1 MGHWMTDVNGD
12 DHYVED
18 VNGDECYI
26 NPEGANAIWESD
38 IFDWMENHKDAM
50 IKHGWYRAVDRN
62 KKSICIG
69 DKVDSD
75 RYQSGIVTGIRFD
88 ALFDGDIRTLIAVQ
102 PSGWSVSMWG
112 APDEYYLHKPI
123 TVEDVLHDFI
133 CDHEEGIRD
142 EADIIAQYA
151 KKLQLAGDVK

>member
-18 VNGDECYI
+18 VKGDECNI
-26 NPEGANAIWESD
+26 NPKGASAIWESD
-38 IFDWMENHKDAM
+38 VFDWMENHKDAM
-50 IKHGWYRAVDRN
+50 IKHGWYRAVDVN

-69 DKVDSD
+69 DRVDSD
-75 RYQSGIVTGIRFD
+75 RHWGGIVTGIRFD
-88 ALFDGDIRTLIAVQ
+88 ALLDGNIRTLLAVQ
-102 PSGWSVSMWG
+102 PDGWYVSTWYE
-112 APDEYYLHKPI
+112 PDEYHRHTP
-123 TVEDVLHDFI
+123 TVEDILHEFI

-151 KKLQLAGDVK
+151 KKLQLVSEK